1 MLNNCTLSFMGN
13 LFFCIIL
20 IGISLGLYTISI
32 YLAKMDMENRRLA
45 GLPADAETQIAFVK
59 IIVSIAAIL
68 MSALSLIKVVAL
80 VVNYW

>member
-1 MLNNCTLSFMGN
+1 MGN